1 MKWYEKLKYNIW
13 LMWQGISFFRVGK
26 SLFSVFGVLWLVV
39 EILVFF
45 NKQKFANDLKSF
57 WWVFLILGV
66 ILVLYQN
73 LPKHFYT
80 YKVNNRDVS
89 ISIQLGDIFKT
100 IGALIVPV
108 NNRLDVDNNGIVS
121 KSSSIL
127 KYFIDIV
134 YKGVGSHLDTDINS
148 KLNDSKDW
156 YEKFIVKTNPTE
168 YKIGTVV
175 PVFRDEKQYY
185 LLCNTTLNDQ
195 NRSKCTP
202 DDLRSSLVELWAFLT
217 HCGSKDNLV
226 IPIIGTGRGRLTMT
240 REEVIKEIVL
250 SFLASLS
257 ADNYCEQLTICIHPY
272 DIKKYNL
279 NIEKISDFIHLHC
292 LNANFSNNDD
302 KLDGQTIG

>member
-1 MKWYEKLKYNIW
+1 MKWHETLKYNLW
-13 LMWQGISFFRVGK
+13 LLWQGVSFLKIGN
-26 SLFSVFGVLWLVV
+26 SLLSVFGVLWLIV
-39 EILVFF
+39 EILAFF
-45 NKQKFANDLKSF
+45 NKQEFANDLKSF
-57 WWVFLILGV
+57 WWVFLIIGV
-66 ILVLYQN
+66 CLIIYQN
-73 LPKHFYT
+73 WPKHFYS

-89 ISIQLGDIFKT
+89 ISIQLGDIFKSS
-100 IGALIVPV
+100 GALIVPV

-121 KSSSIL
+121 RSSSIL
-127 KYFIDIV
+127 KFLIDIV
-134 YKGVGSHLDTDINS
+134 YKGVGSHLKTDINA
-148 KLNDSKDW
+148 KLLDSKDW
-156 YEKFIVKTNPTE
+156 YEKFIIKANPHE

-202 DDLRSSLVELWAFLT
+202 DDLRNSLVELWAFLA

-226 IPIIGTGRGRLTMT
+226 IPIIGTGRGRLTIT

-257 ADNYCEQLTICIHPY
+257 ADNFCEQLTICIHPY

-279 NIEKISDFIHLHC
+279 NIEKISDFIRLHC
-292 LNANFSNNDD
+292 LNANFSNTNDR
-302 KLDGQTIG
+302 LDGQTVV

>member
-1 MKWYEKLKYNIW
+1 MKWHEKLKYNLW
-13 LMWQGISFFRVGK
+13 LLWQGISFFKVGK

-39 EILVFF
+39 EILAFF
-45 NKQKFANDLKSF
+45 NKQEFANDLKSL

-66 ILVLYQN
+66 ILVIYQN
-73 LPKHFYT
+73 WPKHFYT
-80 YKVNNRDVS
+80 HKVNNRDVS
-89 ISIQLGDIFKT
+89 ISIQLGDVFKT
-100 IGALIVPV
+100 TGALIVPV

-148 KLNDSKDW
+148 KLLDSKDW
-156 YEKFIVKTNPTE
+156 YEKFIIKTNPNE

-202 DDLRSSLVELWAFLT
+202 DDLRNSLVELWAFLT

-272 DIKKYNL
+272 DIRKYNL
-279 NIEKISDFIHLHC
+279 NIEKISDFIRLHC
-292 LNANFSNNDD
+292 LNANFSNTND

>member
-1 MKWYEKLKYNIW
+1 MKWHEKLKYNLW
-13 LMWQGISFFRVGK
+13 LLWQGISFFKVGK

-39 EILVFF
+39 EILTFF
-45 NKQKFANDLKSF
+45 NKQEFANDLKSL

-66 ILVLYQN
+66 ILVIYQN
-73 LPKHFYT
+73 WPKNFYT

-89 ISIQLGDIFKT
+89 ISIQLGDVFKT
-100 IGALIVPV
+100 TGALIVPV

-148 KLNDSKDW
+148 KLLDSKDW
-156 YEKFIVKTNPTE
+156 YEKFIIKTNPNE

-202 DDLRSSLVELWAFLT
+202 DDLRNSLVELWAFLT

-279 NIEKISDFIHLHC
+279 NIEKISDFIRLHC
-292 LNANFSNNDD
+292 LNANFSNTND